1 MIETAAIH
9 GTLKTLLYI
18 SPEETAIPTNIW
30 QGKRESGYL
39 YKDGKLSEWYWQGF
53 TQQNGNRY
61 IYFEPIKLLQLEALF
76 TLEKTDFL
84 ARIRDIAELLKLVNC
99 KRFIPQD
106 ALYLIE
112 GGGIL
117 LLPFSIMELQIT
129 GKNSEQIDWTYEKWV
144 RPGFR
149 DEKISVYL
157 LASYLYHYIAGQA
170 PLENQDARDDS
181 YKPTPINLYPG
192 KLNPKAGEW
201 IQKILNARKTDE
213 IQDIGT
219 WIEEFKV
226 LYDDFFNENPIDTS
240 EKLQAYLAGR
250 EKRAKKK
257 RFLRKRGNILIA
269 STLALAAIV
278 AFSVSILGNILE
290 SPATAG
296 LPPEEM
302 IALYY
307 QSQNSLDSELL
318 GDCLDR
324 GVKSEAT
331 NMVTY
336 LFVTSRTRLAY
347 EQNDGL
353 VSAQEWL
360 DQGRPEVD
368 PTSII
373 YGITDLEITQ
383 LDEDT
388 FLAEYDL
395 WTPAPS
401 PDEDSGD
408 KETETGNQVE
418 QKSIREELDVRL
430 KKDYWLITEIRR
442 IDSTIVD

>member
-1 MIETAAIH
+1 MIETATINESQ
-9 GTLKTLLYI
+9 KTLLYI
-18 SPEETAIPTNIW
+18 SPEETAIPSNIL

-39 YKDGKLSEWYWQGF
+39 YKDGKLHEWYWQGF

-61 IYFEPIKLLQLEALF
+61 IYFEPLKLLHLEALF
-76 TLEKTDFL
+76 TLEQTDFL
-84 ARIRDIAELLKLVNC
+84 DRMSDIAELLKIVNC

-106 ALYLIE
+106 ALYIIE
-112 GGGIL
+112 DGGIL
-117 LLPFSIMELQIT
+117 LLPFTIMELQTT
-129 GKNSEQIDWTYEKWV
+129 GKNIDQVENTYEKWV

-157 LASYLYHYIAGQA
+157 LASYLYHYIAEEA
-170 PLENQDARDDS
+170 PLQNPDARDDS
-181 YKPTPINLYPG
+181 YKPTPVNLHPG
-192 KLNPKAGEW
+192 SLNPKAGAW
-201 IQKILNARKTDE
+201 IQKILNAKKTDE
-213 IQDIGT
+213 IQDISI
-219 WIEEFKV
+219 WIEEFKE
-226 LYDDFFNENPIDTS
+226 LRDDFFIENPIDTS
-240 EKLQAYLAGR
+240 NKLESYLTNR
-250 EKRAKKK
+250 EKRVKKI

-269 STLALAAIV
+269 SAVALAAVIAV
-278 AFSVSILGNILE
+278 LASILSNVLAP
-290 SPATAG
+290 PATVG

-324 GVKSEAT
+324 GVKSEAE

-360 DQGRPEVD
+360 DQGKPEVD
-368 PTSII
+368 PTSMV
-373 YGITDLEITQ
+373 YGITDLKITQ

-395 WTPAPS
+395 WAPS
-401 PDEDSGD
+401 SGD
-408 KETETGNQVE
+408 DPGDGEAYSGNIVDQM
-418 QKSIREELDVRL
+418 SIKEELDVRL
-430 KKDYWLITEIRR
+430 KKDYWVITEFRR
-442 IDSTIVD
+442 INSTVVD

>member
-1 MIETAAIH
+1 MIETATINEKQ
-9 GTLKTLLYI
+9 KTLLYI
-18 SPEETAIPTNIW
+18 SSEDTTIPSNIL

-61 IYFEPIKLLQLEALF
+61 IYFEPIKLLHLEALF
-76 TLEKTDFL
+76 TLEKAEL
-84 ARIRDIAELLKLVNC
+84 LKRISDIAELLKIVSC

-117 LLPFSIMELQIT
+117 LLPFTIMELQNT
-129 GKNSEQIDWTYEKWV
+129 GKNSDQVESTYEKWV

-149 DEKISVYL
+149 DEKISVYQ
-157 LASYLYHYIAGQA
+157 LASYIYHYIAKEA
-170 PLENQDARDDS
+170 PLENPDARDDS
-181 YKPTPINLYPG
+181 YKPVPINLYPG
-192 KLNPKAGEW
+192 KLNPKAGVW
-201 IQKILNARKTDE
+201 IQKVLNAKKTDE
-213 IQDIGT
+213 IQDIST

-226 LYDDFFNENPIDTS
+226 LRNDFFIKNPIDTS
-240 EKLQAYLAGR
+240 VKLESYLASR
-250 EKRAKKK
+250 EKRVKKN
-257 RFLRKRGNILIA
+257 RFLRKRGNLLIA
-269 STLALAAIV
+269 SIVSLAAIIAV
-278 AFSVSILGNILE
+278 LVSILSNALAP
-290 SPATAG
+290 PATVG

-302 IALYY
+302 LALFY
-307 QSQNSLDSELL
+307 QSQNTLDTELL

-324 GVKSEAT
+324 GVKSEAE

-360 DQGRPEVD
+360 DQGKPEVD
-368 PTSII
+368 PTSMIF
-373 YGITDLEITQ
+373 GITGLEITQ

-388 FLAEYDL
+388 FLAEYTL
-395 WTPAPS
+395 WAPS
-401 PDEDSGD
+401 SGEESGEEGAD
-408 KETETGNQVE
+408 TGLRVE
-418 QKSIREELDVRL
+418 QRSISEELDVRL
-430 KKDYWLITEIRR
+430 KKDYWLITEIRK
-442 IDSTIVD
+442 IDSILVD

>member
-1 MIETAAIH
+1 MIETATIN
-9 GTLKTLLYI
+9 GTQKTLLYI
-18 SPEETAIPTNIW
+18 SQEETTIPSNIL

-39 YKDGKLSEWYWQGF
+39 YKDGELREWYWQGF

-61 IYFEPIKLLQLEALF
+61 IYFEPLKLLHLETLF

-84 ARIRDIAELLKLVNC
+84 DRMSDIAELLKIVNC
-99 KRFIPQD
+99 KRFLPQD
-106 ALYLIE
+106 ALYIIE
-112 GGGIL
+112 DGGIL
-117 LLPFSIMELQIT
+117 LLPFSIMELQTT
-129 GKNSEQIDWTYEKWV
+129 GKNIDQVESTYEKWV

-157 LASYLYHYIAGQA
+157 LASYLYHYIAEEA
-170 PLENQDARDDS
+170 PLENLEARDDT

-192 KLNPKAGEW
+192 TLNPKAGLW
-201 IQKILNARKTDE
+201 IQKILNAKKTDE
-213 IQDIGT
+213 IQDIST
-219 WIEEFKV
+219 WIEEFSV
-226 LYDDFFNENPIDTS
+226 LRDDFFIENPIDTS
-240 EKLQAYLAGR
+240 VKLEAYLASR
-250 EKRAKKK
+250 EKRVKKK

-269 STLALAAIV
+269 SAAAFAAIIAV
-278 AFSVSILGNILE
+278 LVSILSNVLAP
-290 SPATAG
+290 PATVG

-324 GVKSEAT
+324 GVKSDAE

-353 VSAQEWL
+353 VMAQEWL
-360 DQGRPEVD
+360 DQGKPEVD
-368 PTSII
+368 PTSMI
-373 YGITDLEITQ
+373 YGITNLDITQ

-388 FLAEYDL
+388 YLAEYDL
-395 WTPAPS
+395 WAPS
-401 PDEDSGD
+401 SGEEPENDE
-408 KETETGNQVE
+408 TYAGNRVDQM
-418 QKSIREELDVRL
+418 SIREELDVRL

-442 IDSTIVD
+442 IYSKVVD